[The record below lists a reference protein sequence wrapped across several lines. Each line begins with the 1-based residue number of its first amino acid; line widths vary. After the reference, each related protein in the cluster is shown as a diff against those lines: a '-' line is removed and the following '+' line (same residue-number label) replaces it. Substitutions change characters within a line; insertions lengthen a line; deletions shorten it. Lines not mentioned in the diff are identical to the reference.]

1 MGGRIVLIDSYLVDQ
16 IHLKIKSKIFIMC
29 LLQGIKKDLVCQVS
43 AIFYLWII
51 SVTVIAYHTIN
62 MWKLQCWHLWLF
74 RKVVQLCKNNVGS
87 FCKTLQFYKVTLK
100 WPLNYDGSARWATPS
115 FIFWLLFFM
124 NSYLALSSQV
134 FVDQLTSKDMEFIG
148 DLIFPSIDKEIVIK
162 MVEFSNRVCFS
173 LFLYFV
179 GFC

>member
-115 FIFWLLFFM
+115 FIFWLLFFHE
-124 NSYLALSSQV
+124 LLSGPV
-134 FVDQLTSKDMEFIG
+134 F
-148 DLIFPSIDKEIVIK
+148 P
-162 MVEFSNRVCFS
+162 
-173 LFLYFV
+173 
-179 GFC
+179 GFCGPAHQQGHGVHRRLDFSQYRQGNCYQNGRIQ